1 VDPIELEAP
10 SGFFPPTGS
19 PRVRPSN
26 FQGVTAWHRLCVTR
40 RLVVRV
46 QTADPRGRV
55 QGGDASPTSGSKR
68 HQPNDEVPLLI
79 RPRYLFVVSRQHVEL
94 YELLIER
101 FQDDRNVEVVL
112 DRRAATPE
120 QAGAYG
126 ESDRR
131 QRRSADDDLTRRSHL
146 IITRPD

>member
-1 VDPIELEAP
+1 
-10 SGFFPPTGS
+10 
-19 PRVRPSN
+19 
-26 FQGVTAWHRLCVTR
+26 
-40 RLVVRV
+40 
-46 QTADPRGRV
+46 
-55 QGGDASPTSGSKR
+55 
-68 HQPNDEVPLLI
+68 LI